1 MSNASSAKGN
11 PASKRMTNPNYKAK
25 RARNKARNEWL
36 RATGQHPKQL
46 RNAENMVRAE
56 RNQRLMVEAGLTNRK
71 PASPFHSGRE
81 VTANKRTMNDPLPLT
96 HLNAQTRLSG
106 PMFKNVARLLDDRHV
121 AVVHGGGR
129 CKC

>member
-25 RARNKARNEWL
+25 RARNKARNDRL

-56 RNQRLMVEAGLTNRK
+56 RNQRLMAEARLTNRK
-71 PASPFHSGRE
+71 QLH
-81 VTANKRTMNDPLPLT
+81 
-96 HLNAQTRLSG
+96 RLIRG
-106 PMFKNVARLLDDRHV
+106 EK
-121 AVVHGGGR
+121 
-129 CKC
+129 